1 MTEPSV
7 LFRVEDG
14 VAVATL
20 NEGDRMN
27 PLTEAVQ
34 AGLKD
39 AIARVH
45 EDRSI
50 RAMVL
55 TGNGRGFCAGADL
68 KDFSRRAGELSAGDS
83 LGGYVGRMMED
94 SGNPILHGLRNL
106 PVPLVCALN
115 GVAAGGGVGIALA
128 GDVVVAARSAS
139 FYLSFVPAL
148 GIVPDMA
155 ATWALLRS
163 VGRARTMG
171 MALKGDKLTAE
182 KAAAWGAI
190 WACVDDEQLL
200 PEAMAI
206 AHQLAELPGHAIGET
221 RALLDAAEGNTL
233 DQQLRFERER
243 QAALIDG
250 ASFAEGVQAFV
261 QRRKP
266 VFSGRV

>member
-39 AIARVH
+39 AIARVR
-45 EDRSI
+45 EDRAI

-55 TGNGRGFCAGADL
+55 TASGRGFCAGADL
-68 KDFSRRAGELSAGDS
+68 KDFSRRAGELPAGDS
-83 LGGYVGRMMED
+83 LGRYVGRMMED
-94 SGNPILHGLRNL
+94 TANPILHGLRNL
-106 PVPLVCALN
+106 PVPLVCAMN

-128 GDVVVAARSAS
+128 ADVVVAARSAS

-163 VGRARTMG
+163 VGRARAMG
-171 MALKGDKLTAE
+171 LTLTGEKLSAE
-182 KAAAWGAI
+182 KAAQWGVI
-190 WACVDDEQLL
+190 WGCVDDERLM
-200 PEAMAI
+200 PEAMGI
-206 AHQLAELPGHAIGET
+206 ARQLAALPGHAIAET
-221 RALLDAAEGNTL
+221 RALLDAAEDNTL
-233 DQQLRFERER
+233 DQQLVLERER

-250 ASFAEGVQAFV
+250 ASFAEGVQAFM

-266 VFSGRV
+266 VFSGRM